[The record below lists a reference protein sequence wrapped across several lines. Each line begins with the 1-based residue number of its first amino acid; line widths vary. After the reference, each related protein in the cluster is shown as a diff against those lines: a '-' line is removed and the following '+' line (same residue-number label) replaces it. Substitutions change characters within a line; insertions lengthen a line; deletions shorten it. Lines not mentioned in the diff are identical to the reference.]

1 MLFNLPCC
9 KYVKT
14 HVARKFI
21 SIIEKHFNKK
31 CKLSKIINNITKLS
45 YWWMTNTIKI
55 HNVKI
60 IKNPEKQNKK
70 SKLCNCRN

>member
-31 CKLSKIINNITKLS
+31 CKLSKIINKNS
-45 YWWMTNTIKI
+45 
-55 HNVKI
+55 VKI
-60 IKNPEKQNKK
+60 SYCCMTKIENAIKNHNAKIIENSQKRKK
-70 SKLCNCRN
+70 K